1 MSIFHR
7 QDKWDTDNFN
17 DNFNEVY
24 STYKEVITPDF
35 YEIQRQIQAAHLA
48 SKKAQLAAM
57 RQAQQEAHDKAVAES
72 VDAYIPADV
81 FKPFTKKILN
91 KMSEDDC
98 RAMLQAVFDAISKED
113 STIKLSP
120 SVETAII
127 AIMVDKAS

>member
-17 DNFNEVY
+17 DNFNESY
-24 STYKEVITPDF
+24 PTYE
-35 YEIQRQIQAAHLA
+35 E
-48 SKKAQLAAM
+48 
-57 RQAQQEAHDKAVAES
+57 VAES

-98 RAMLQAVFDAISKED
+98 RAMLQAVFDAISKD
-113 STIKLSP
+113 GSTIKLSP